1 MTISDNEERNM
12 SDDVLN
18 IFGETDN
25 EQPEVA
31 KTPEQE
37 APAPENAQPEGETA
51 ENPAESTGENE
62 AEPPAAKTEEEQR
75 HVPYEALRDE
85 RTKRQALERRLAEI
99 EAAQQRARIEAID
112 DPDERT
118 QAVQQQL
125 MQAAVAHKVNLSRQ
139 YAERQYGPEFVQ
151 QVTDFFNDPRHAPM
165 SHQFLRTED
174 PFGAAVEYFNA
185 AQALREIGPD
195 PKAYEQKLRERIKA
209 EMLAELPPTKPK
221 APPRSMASAPA
232 AGGDSNPIGSGFD
245 ALFGE
250 S

>member
-1 MTISDNEERNM
+1 M

-31 KTPEQE
+31 ETPAQE
-37 APAPENAQPEGETA
+37 APAPENAQPEGETV

-85 RTKRQALERRLAEI
+85 RSKRQALERRLAEI
-99 EAAQQRARIEAID
+99 EAAQQRAQIEAIA
-112 DPDERT
+112 DPGERA

-125 MQAAVAHKVNLSRQ
+125 MQAAVAHKVQLSRQ

-151 QVTDFFNDPRHAPM
+151 EVENFFNDPQHAPM
-165 SHQFLRTED
+165 SHQFLRTAD
-174 PFGAAVEYFNA
+174 PFGSAVEYYNA
-185 AQALREIGPD
+185 AKALREIGPD
-195 PKAYEQKLRERIKA
+195 PNSYREKLREQLKA
-209 EMLAELPPTKPK
+209 EIMAELSPAKPK

-232 AGGDSNPIGSGFD
+232 AGGDSTPIGSGFD